1 MSLLTTLR
9 RLQVDSDEIVSGSL
23 SGADW
28 LRAGATV
35 VVAVIAAIVIGR
47 LVRRLMS
54 RWSGRDFAGL
64 ITGRLSSYVTF
75 VVGSIYALSSL
86 GVRVGPLL
94 GALGLGGLVLA
105 LALQKPVENFFAGVI
120 LQARR
125 PFTVGD
131 TVILGDHLGRVVDVD
146 SRTTVLQALD
156 GTPIRIPNARVADGD
171 IVNLTRNPVRRST
184 LDVGVSYDTELDVAT
199 AALGIAISRVERIVP
214 DPAPLVMLRGFGA
227 SSIDFTI
234 YYWHPSDVPSE
245 LATRHD
251 LVLAVHQNLTAD
263 GITIAFPQM
272 VVWGGVAKDGAV
284 YQQYSGPIRTEL
296 PTNERQRTD
305 RNQRRFGSTWRR
317 NRIDPGSPSDVSPT
331 DETDS

>member
-1 MSLLTTLR
+1 MAPVSHLVMVRIDATD
-9 RLQVDSDEIVSGSL
+9 QIVEGSL
-23 SGADW
+23 DGTDW
-28 LRAGATV
+28 LRAGLTV
-35 VVAVIAAIVIGR
+35 VAAIVAAIIAGR
-47 LVRRLMS
+47 LVRRLMR
-54 RWSGRDFAGL
+54 RWSGRDSAGL
-64 ITGRLSSYVTF
+64 ITGRLISYLTF
-75 VVGSIYALSSL
+75 VVGFIYALTSL

-125 PFTVGD
+125 PFVVGD
-131 TVILGDHLGRVVDVD
+131 TVVLGEHLGRITDVD
-146 SRTTVLQALD
+146 SRTTVLESLD

-199 AALGIAISRVERIVP
+199 AALSIAISRVQRIVHE
-214 DPAPLVMLRGFGA
+214 PAPLVMLRGFGS

-234 YYWHPSDVPSE
+234 YYWHASDIPSE

-272 VVWGGVAKDGAV
+272 VVWGGVNKEGSV

-296 PTNERQRTD
+296 PTVEQERTQRT
-305 RNQRRFGSTWRR
+305 QRRIGPLWRR
-317 NRIDPGSPSDVSPT
+317 SRNTTSAEPGDQTS
-331 DETDS
+331 